1 MEYFGFVTWAVTE
14 AKPTASQF
22 DSLPV
27 LMVDGLHDT
36 RLCVLHDTRYNWI
49 KTEDSASNQQFVKN
63 YHELKGFR
71 TAMKLETKRR

>member
-36 RLCVLHDTRYNWI
+36 RLYGLHDTRYNWI
-49 KTEDSASNQQFVKN
+49 KTEDSDSNQ
-63 YHELKGFR
+63 
-71 TAMKLETKRR
+71 